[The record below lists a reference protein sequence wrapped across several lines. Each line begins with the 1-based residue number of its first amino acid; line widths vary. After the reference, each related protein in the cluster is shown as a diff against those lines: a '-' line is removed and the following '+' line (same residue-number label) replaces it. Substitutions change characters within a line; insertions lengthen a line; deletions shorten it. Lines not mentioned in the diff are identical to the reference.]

1 MKYSRMNERENG
13 DLNFDYIQQLCQA
26 IEDFTKSKEAV
37 HPQAFIYRG
46 ANLKYAVERALY
58 FFAVDHERLRFFFRQ
73 WTQQQL
79 PEIAKFNTV
88 IERDLAFFIANK
100 EVELNCLKAKYKT
113 FYYLLNWQKD
123 LVSQLFLN
131 NQSNFKSVQEEI
143 VLFAV
148 DHKKFVKFFEPV
160 TRNLSIP
167 YAYLLHPQTGIKSLL
182 SSIGIQKYL
191 IEKQLYSV
199 NISKKINLKKQPD
212 NFFVDLPLVA
222 NLYNYYYATL
232 KKLKPKCVVVPEGNH
247 IQDEIINQ
255 IGKQLSIPVICL
267 QQGWSPII
275 HNGFRHMSYTKM
287 LVWGQGFADLLQPYN
302 PSQKFVIT
310 GSHIVKYRSVNSV
323 NSATTRKGISFF
335 LQSPNKLGNT
345 TTWHQFLELIRWTA
359 KEFVEVPILVREHPQ
374 FLLPS
379 KERKRLQA
387 YSNVKLVSPSSYSLA
402 AVLAD
407 SMLVVAIYSTTILE
421 GIAAGVLP
429 LIFNVTSMPSYY
441 PDVQAAGAGIEV
453 KNLEA
458 AKQALRRVITDQT
471 YIFQFEAGMKKFRN
485 QYFADNNSQKAIEKI
500 TKEICEVISTN
511 HE

>member
-1 MKYSRMNERENG
+1 MNERKNG

-26 IEDFTKSKEAV
+26 IEDFTASKEAV

-58 FFAVDHERLRFFFRQ
+58 FFAVDHKRLRFFFRQ

-79 PEIAKFNTV
+79 PEIAKFNTI

-100 EVELNCLKAKYKT
+100 EIELNRLKAKYKT
-113 FYYLLNWQKD
+113 LYYLLSWQKN

-131 NQSNFKSVQEEI
+131 NQPNFKSVQEEI

-148 DHKKFVKFFEPV
+148 DHKKFIKFFEPV
-160 TRNLSIP
+160 AKKLSIP
-167 YAYLLHPQTGIKSLL
+167 HAYLLHPQTGITSLL
-182 SSIGIQKYL
+182 NSVGTQKYL
-191 IEKQLYSV
+191 IENQLSYVTTSKE
-199 NISKKINLKKQPD
+199 ISLKRQPE

-247 IQDEIINQ
+247 IQDELINQ

-287 LVWGQGFADLLQPYN
+287 LVWGQGFADLLQPLN
-302 PSQKFVIT
+302 PEQKFVVT
-310 GSHIVKYRSVNSV
+310 GSHIVKYSSVDSI

-335 LQSPNKLGNT
+335 LQSPNKIGTIKIWN
-345 TTWHQFLELIRWTA
+345 QFLELIRWTA
-359 KEFVEVPILVREHPQ
+359 KEFIEVPVLVREHPQ
-374 FLLPS
+374 YLLS
-379 KERKRLQA
+379 GKERNRLQA
-387 YSNVKLVSPSSYSLA
+387 YSNVKLVSPSSYSLST
-402 AVLAD
+402 VLAD

-429 LIFNVTSMPSYY
+429 LIFNVTSLPSYY
-441 PDVQAAGAGIEV
+441 PDVQAAGAGVEV

-458 AKQALRRVITDQT
+458 AKQAIHRVVTDQT

-485 QYFADNNSQKAIEKI
+485 QYFADNNSQKAIGKI
-500 TKEICEVISTN
+500 TKEIYEAVSTSL
-511 HE
+511 E